1 MLNDEK
7 LKITQLNPPSVLKVT
22 EESQYIEDKF
32 KNNNKLILIL
42 IGLILCLLLIILNL
56 LVVPFSSIEP
66 ELKKSLPIA
75 EESLLK
81 VESSLSTFYDDL
93 PIVEDFA
100 PIVIVEDSTPEFK
113 DSSLSIINKTQ
124 LTELNTK
131 KQLISFQE
139 KDYLIKKFNQ
149 LLTDALLA
157 IDNNKL
163 VLANK
168 KILLA
173 KKIKPDDP
181 VIKEISERIKILI
194 REDKI
199 NKNITKA
206 YQREKNEQWE
216 LALIKYNNILQ
227 IDSSIHPVILKKQR
241 VLKYL
246 SINQS
251 LDKIIAKPARLQNK
265 EILKQSKELFDE
277 IKLIIKEKKL
287 QLYSIEK
294 TPKLRD
300 KILTTEK
307 IISEASTPVSVTILS
322 DGLTD
327 IRVYKIAHF
336 GRINKKIINL
346 RPGQYVIVGS
356 RSGYRD
362 QRKTINIKVNDQPV
376 IIRIECR
383 EAI

>member
-1 MLNDEK
+1 
-7 LKITQLNPPSVLKVT
+7 
-22 EESQYIEDKF
+22 
-32 KNNNKLILIL
+32 LI
-42 IGLILCLLLIILNL
+42 
-56 LVVPFSSIEP
+56 
-66 ELKKSLPIA
+66 
-75 EESLLK
+75 
-81 VESSLSTFYDDL
+81 
-93 PIVEDFA
+93 
-100 PIVIVEDSTPEFK
+100 
-113 DSSLSIINKTQ
+113 
-124 LTELNTK
+124 
-131 KQLISFQE
+131 
-139 KDYLIKKFNQ
+139 FNSG
-149 LLTDALLA
+149 
-157 IDNNKL
+157 
-163 VLANK
+163 
-168 KILLA
+168 
-173 KKIKPDDP
+173 DP